1 MVYNILNFI
10 YKLLL
15 LFIIEIIN
23 HNHYIIITIKLL
35 APRFLGGRENLP
47 LLDICASNLGISS
60 TVLLSKG
67 GEAVCQEQL
76 DNKITGIC
84 TMIFTGLCVAIIIWL
99 PSIFNFI
106 KKLFEL
112 PKKKKER
119 IENNKSII
127 ILAKILQACRKRKT
141 TTGK

>member
-1 MVYNILNFI
+1 
-10 YKLLL
+10 
-15 LFIIEIIN
+15 
-23 HNHYIIITIKLL
+23 
-35 APRFLGGRENLP
+35 
-47 LLDICASNLGISS
+47 
-60 TVLLSKG
+60 
-67 GEAVCQEQL
+67 
-76 DNKITGIC
+76 
-84 TMIFTGLCVAIIIWL
+84 MIFTGLCVAIIIWL

-141 TTGK
+141 TTGKLI